1 MEPMSAFE
9 QQLSRVASEVAGPA
23 KPVDAVA
30 VVCSA
35 QAGLVGRW
43 SVRVR
48 GIVRGATTT
57 TERGSSVFSAVKL
70 AAAGVIVA
78 AFSSFLL
85 LSGAFSPQPVDP
97 VPGMTASPTATAS
110 GDVEPS
116 ETALPST
123 ATPMPSDPDAWAAV
137 VLPQAE
143 KIAGL
148 ATGVAAGPDSIVA
161 VGRRACERM
170 KNEDIGR
177 CWGQPWISTDGVA
190 WEAVEARTSGLDLG
204 RFTAATSGPEVGV
217 EGIASGPGGF
227 VAFGWAG
234 GGGRPG
240 SLAPA
245 LWRSE
250 DGRSWE
256 RLPALAGFQTE
267 GSMLPGPWLHGIT
280 GSEDG
285 YLLGGTI
292 YGNPAPRAA
301 IWSSPDGL
309 TWKLAEGDEVFDVGA
324 YIDTMETPAA
334 GGIDAIAIAPP
345 RAESAWYA
353 VAVGS
358 TCPQGEPGAGPKG
371 GMSRTYD
378 WTTGQCRAQAWR
390 SADGLTWE
398 RLDLPN
404 GYFHAGSVAADGR
417 QVIVGATSTENRKE
431 IISSANG
438 IDWAANG
445 GQAGRQVALAADST
459 GFHALVPKCLN
470 KECRRRTLELWSS
483 VDGVWWGLDQAQ
495 PTMPQG
501 VEDFID
507 VDMAGFA
514 GGVVVTS
521 GYWTAP
527 RTDLASMALLSPP
540 LTMPPAG
547 PESRDSASMA
557 PEPSP
562 AAAPNEEA
570 SATAEAMVVTLP
582 PAVAAPLP
590 ATVDPPA
597 GSIAYV
603 TGADTTGSWV
613 RQLVI
618 ETGADSAVGKGFE
631 VEWRPAADD
640 GTVIVYSVRGA
651 QTAAPSSTIRQW
663 ACEGGVCGDRVLV
676 RNAWRP
682 RFSPDGR
689 SLAFSRSRID
699 MGDAWVRDL
708 TSGETTALPG
718 STPKW
723 SPTGDWL
730 LVETGSGVPYV
741 TVVRPDGSDE
751 RVLGPGWYATW
762 SPDGTHIASAWAG
775 DEGTVVSAMDVATG
789 ETAPL
794 FQSEGSILAM
804 AWLPGEVI
812 VIADG
817 GTDGGNLYAVDLA
830 DGTARSLTSAITL
843 VPGSDLAVSPDSQWL
858 AFSATAS
865 DGMDIHLASVGGGWR
880 RLTDQGDASMPAWKP
895 EVVPSGSA
903 APAQGASP
911 LPSAVASS
919 SAASSPAPDDPN
931 AEELVL
937 LAGVRLDVQ
946 GTCVPL
952 RTDLPEAALAGV
964 ECRPPSADVDRVR
977 AYLFDTQADLLDT
990 YLARLVAQG
999 VEPGTAS
1006 GRCLPGQGSEGPYVP
1021 SPQDGLLIAER
1032 GGCYVDA
1039 AGLAHYFATNPPFV
1053 LIELDGTTGDMAA
1066 LEHWAWLGN
1075 EDQPGSPTIW
1085 REVPVGPEK

>member
-1 MEPMSAFE
+1 MEPISAFE

-23 KPVDAVA
+23 KPVDAMA
-30 VVCSA
+30 VVYSA
-35 QAGLVGRW
+35 QAGMVGRW
-43 SVRVR
+43 SVRLR
-48 GIVRGATTT
+48 GIVGGATTS
-57 TERGSSVFSAVKL
+57 TERGFSVFSAVKL
-70 AAAGVIVA
+70 VAAGVIVA

-85 LSGAFSPQPVDP
+85 LSGVFSPQPIQP

-110 GDVEPS
+110 GDVESS
-116 ETALPST
+116 ETAVPSP
-123 ATPMPSDPDAWAAV
+123 ATPVPSDPDAWAAV

-148 ATGVAAGPDSIVA
+148 ATGVATGPDSIVA

-204 RFTAATSGPEVGV
+204 RFYPVTSGPEIGV
-217 EGIASGPGGF
+217 EGVAYGPGGF
-227 VAFGWAG
+227 VAY
-234 GGGRPG
+234 GRTETEDLMG
-240 SLAPA
+240 QRVA

-256 RLPALAGFQTE
+256 RVSNPEGFDTE
-267 GSMLPGPWLHGIT
+267 GQMLSGPWLHSIA

-292 YGNPAPRAA
+292 YGKPAPRAA
-301 IWSSPDGL
+301 VWSSPDGL
-309 TWKLAEGDEVFDVGA
+309 TWTLAEGDEVFDVGA

-334 GGIDAIAIAPP
+334 GGIEAVTIAPP
-345 RAESAWYA
+345 RAESAWHA

-358 TCPQGEPGAGPKG
+358 TCPQGEPGAGPEG

-404 GYFHAGSVAADGR
+404 GYFHAGSVATDGR
-417 QVIVGATSTENRKE
+417 HVIVGATSTENIKE

-438 IDWAANG
+438 IDWAAHG
-445 GQAGRQVALAADST
+445 GKAGRQVALAADSS
-459 GFHALVPKCLN
+459 GFRALVPSCLN
-470 KECRRRTLELWSS
+470 EECRRRTLELWSS
-483 VDGVWWGLDQAQ
+483 VDGVWWGVDQAQ
-495 PTMPQG
+495 PTMPEGAQ
-501 VEDFID
+501 DFID
-507 VDMAGFA
+507 VDMADDGDR
-514 GGVVVTS
+514 VVVTA

-527 RTDLASMALLSPP
+527 QTDLTSMALLSPP
-540 LTMPPAG
+540 LTTPPSG
-547 PESRDSASMA
+547 PETRASASMA
-557 PEPSP
+557 PDTTP
-562 AAAPNEEA
+562 AAAPTGEALA
-570 SATAEAMVVTLP
+570 SAEPMVVTLP
-582 PAVAAPLP
+582 PADAAPLP
-590 ATVDPPA
+590 ATVESPA

-613 RQLVI
+613 RRHVI

-631 VEWRPAADD
+631 VEWRPGGDD
-640 GTVIVYSVRGA
+640 ANVIAYGVRGA
-651 QTAAPSSTIRQW
+651 QTAASSSMIRQW

-676 RNAWRP
+676 RNAWGP

-708 TSGETTALPG
+708 ASGETTALPG

-723 SPTGDWL
+723 SPTGDLL
-730 LVETGSGVPYV
+730 LVVTGSGVPYV

-751 RVLGPGWYATW
+751 RLLGPGWYATW
-762 SPDGTHIASAWAG
+762 SPDGTRIASAWAG
-775 DEGTVVSAMDVATG
+775 DEGTLVSAVDVATG

-794 FQSEGSILAM
+794 FQTEGSILAM
-804 AWLPGEVI
+804 AWLPGDVI

-830 DGTARSLTSAITL
+830 DGTARSLTSGITFL
-843 VPGSDLAVSPDSQWL
+843 PGSDLAVSPDGRWL
-858 AFSATAS
+858 AFGATAS
-865 DGMDIHLASVGGGWR
+865 DGTDIYLASVNGGWR
-880 RLTDQGDASMPAWKP
+880 RLTELGDASMPAWKP
-895 EVVPSGSA
+895 EVALSRSA
-903 APAQGASP
+903 TPAQS
-911 LPSAVASS
+911 
-919 SAASSPAPDDPN
+919 SSPAPSLGPTPGMTTPPVSDGPT

-937 LAGVRLDVQ
+937 LYRVRLDLQ
-946 GTCVPL
+946 GTCTPL
-952 RTDLPEAALAGV
+952 RTDLAEAALAGI
-964 ECRPPSADVDRVR
+964 ECHPPTEDVDRVR
-977 AYLFDTQADLLDT
+977 VYLFDTQEALLET
-990 YLARLVAQG
+990 YWARLVAQG

-1006 GRCLPGQGSEGPYVP
+1006 GRCVPGEASEGPYTP
-1021 SPQDGLLIAER
+1021 WEGDKLEIAER
-1032 GGCYVDA
+1032 GGCYLDA
-1039 AGLAHYFATNPPFV
+1039 AGLAHYLATNPPFV
-1053 LIELDGTTGDMAA
+1053 LTELDGTTGDMAA
-1066 LEHWAWLGN
+1066 LEGWAWLGN
-1075 EDQPGSPTIW
+1075 EDQPGNPTVW
-1085 REVPVGPEK
+1085 RESPVDTEK

>member
-23 KPVDAVA
+23 KPVDAMS

-35 QAGLVGRW
+35 QAGPVGRW
-43 SVRVR
+43 SVRLR
-48 GIVRGATTT
+48 EIVGGTTTT
-57 TERGSSVFSAVKL
+57 TERGFSVYSSVKFV
-70 AAAGVIVA
+70 AAGVIVA
-78 AFSSFLL
+78 AFSSLLL
-85 LSGAFSPQPVDP
+85 LSGAFSPQPVEP

-116 ETALPST
+116 D
-123 ATPMPSDPDAWAAV
+123 DPDAWAAV
-137 VLPQAE
+137 VLPQVE
-143 KIAGL
+143 NVAGL

-161 VGRRACERM
+161 VGRRACERI

-177 CWGQPWISTDGVA
+177 CWGQPWISTDGVS

-204 RFTAATSGPEVGV
+204 RFTAATSGPEIGV
-217 EGIASGPGGF
+217 DGVASGPGGF

-245 LWRSE
+245 LWRSD

-267 GSMLPGPWLHGIT
+267 GSMLPGPWLHGMT

-292 YGNPAPRAA
+292 YGKPAPRAA

-309 TWKLAEGDEVFDVGA
+309 TWTLAEGDEVFDVGA

-334 GGIDAIAIAPP
+334 GGISAIAIAPP
-345 RAESAWYA
+345 RAEGAWHA

-358 TCPQGEPGAGPKG
+358 TCPQGKPGAGPKG
-371 GMSRTYD
+371 GLSKTYD

-404 GYFHAGSVAADGR
+404 GYFRAESVANDGS
-417 QVIVGATSTENRKE
+417 QVIIGATSTESVNE

-445 GQAGRQVALAADST
+445 GKAGRQVALAAGST
-459 GFHALVPKCLN
+459 GFHALVPTCLN
-470 KECRRRTLELWSS
+470 EGCRRRSLELWSS
-483 VDGVWWGLDQAQ
+483 VDGVRWGLDPAQ

-507 VDMAGFA
+507 VDMADY
-514 GGVVVTS
+514 GGRVVATA

-527 RTDLASMALLSPP
+527 PTDLASMALLSPP
-540 LTMPPAG
+540 LTTPPSGREA
-547 PESRDSASMA
+547 RASASMA
-557 PEPSP
+557 PDTTPT
-562 AAAPNEEA
+562 APPTVEA
-570 SATAEAMVVTLP
+570 LATAEAMVVTLP
-582 PAVAAPLP
+582 PADAAPLP
-590 ATVDPPA
+590 ATVESPA

-613 RQLVI
+613 RQHVI
-618 ETGADSAVGKGFE
+618 ETGADSTVGKGFE
-631 VEWRPAADD
+631 VEWRPAGDD
-640 GTVIVYSVRGA
+640 ATVVAYSVRGA
-651 QTAAPSSTIRQW
+651 AAEAPLSTIRQW
-663 ACEGGVCGDRVLV
+663 GCVNDVCGERTLV
-676 RNAWRP
+676 RDGWRP
-682 RFSPDGR
+682 RFSPDGK

-699 MGDAWVRDL
+699 MGDAWVRDMA
-708 TSGETTALPG
+708 SGETTPLPG
-718 STPKW
+718 STPEW

-762 SPDGTHIASAWAG
+762 SPDGARIASAWGGDAG
-775 DEGTVVSAMDVATG
+775 TTVSAMEVTTG
-789 ETAPL
+789 ETTPL
-794 FQSEGSILAM
+794 YTVEGSILAM
-804 AWLPGEVI
+804 AWLPGDVI

-830 DGTARSLTSAITL
+830 DLTVRSLTSGITFL
-843 VPGSDLAVSPDSQWL
+843 PGSDLAVSPDGRWL
-858 AFSATAS
+858 AFGATAS
-865 DGMDIHLASVGGGWR
+865 DGTDVYLASVDGGWR
-880 RLTDQGDASMPAWKP
+880 RLTEQEDASMPAWKP
-895 EVVPSGSA
+895 EVALSGSA
-903 APAQGASP
+903 APAPAASP
-911 LPSAVASS
+911 LPLAVASPS
-919 SAASSPAPDDPN
+919 TAQSPAPDDPT
-931 AEELVL
+931 AEELDL
-937 LAGVRLDVQ
+937 LSGVRLDLQ
-946 GTCVPL
+946 GTCTPL
-952 RTDLPEAALAGV
+952 RTDLPDTALAGI
-964 ECRPPSADVDRVR
+964 ECRPLSKDVDRVR
-977 AYLFDTQADLLDT
+977 VYLFDTQEALLET
-990 YLARLVAQG
+990 YLARLITPG

-1006 GRCLPGQGSEGPYVP
+1006 GRCVPGEASEGPYTP
-1021 SPQDGLLIAER
+1021 WEGDKLEIAER
-1032 GGCYVDA
+1032 GGCYQDA
-1039 AGLAHYFATNPPFV
+1039 AGLAHYLATNPPFV
-1053 LIELDGTTGDMAA
+1053 LTELDGTTGDMAA
-1066 LEHWAWLGN
+1066 LEGWAWLGN
-1075 EDQPGSPTIW
+1075 QDQPGNPTVW
-1085 REVPVGPEK
+1085 RAIPVSPEK